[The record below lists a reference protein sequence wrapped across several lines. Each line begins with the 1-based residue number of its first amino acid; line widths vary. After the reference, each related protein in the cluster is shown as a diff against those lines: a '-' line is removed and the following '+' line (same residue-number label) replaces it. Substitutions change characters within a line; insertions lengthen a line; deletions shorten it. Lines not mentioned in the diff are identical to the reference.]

1 MEVCA
6 AFGAGEH
13 FVGVAALR
21 GVEDFAEFL
30 HRGEVGRGKL
40 FGHEIDFFDADAVFA
55 GDAAAEFDAFFK
67 DVIAGLDSF
76 GDLFRIAFIV
86 EDERMDVAVA
96 SVKDVRNAQI
106 VFGAGGANEAHDF
119 GKF

>member
-1 MEVCA
+1 M
-6 AFGAGEH
+6 
-13 FVGVAALR
+13 R

-30 HRGEVGRGKL
+30 HRGEVSCGKL

-55 GDAAAEFDAFFK
+55 GDAAAEFDAFFM

-86 EDERMDVAVA
+86 EDKRMNVAVA
-96 SVKDVRNAQI
+96 SVKDVRDPQI
-106 VFGAGGANEAHDF
+106 IFSAGCANEAHDF